1 MSLFENLIDVTGLRA
16 LLDELKGKVSLKG
29 HDHADLTIKDA
40 LGGDKT
46 YNGTEPVTVEAL
58 RGEDGISPT
67 ITVSDTDGGHQL
79 TIKDK
84 NGTQTVDIKNGK
96 DGAGGDYDVSTAIKN
111 LKIEAFPVASATL
124 NGSKYYMPR
133 GYRGTTTNVQDR
145 SSTIQSDFTIPY
157 VSGGITKDYNIS
169 ARKTDGKYQP
179 SALSVIF
186 PYAMI
191 NTSLANSYTYL
202 GEYDLFVP
210 YVNLEESEKGQTFVL
225 QYFTDNGTSSPL
237 NYLKNKTAEILSEDY
252 IKSLIAE
259 NGGGGSV
266 VFEGKLEPASF
277 GSVDILKELSKDG
290 STWNPEKQISVKVDW
305 HSEEVTS
312 VANRATVDS
321 YSDTFIIPKGTDW
334 PESVENIDHITYQTT
349 SNTDYSL
356 NGVFSL
362 SPEGNSG
369 DEQLYTL
376 SLSLQPV
383 SYSSDKKYYIDR
395 ITVS

>member
-1 MSLFENLIDVTGLRA
+1 MAIFNDLIPLAGLKALF
-16 LLDELKGKVSLKG
+16 DELKGKVSLKG

-58 RGEDGISPT
+58 RGEDGYSPT
-67 ITVSDTDGGHQL
+67 IEVSDTDGGHQL

-84 NGTQTVDIKNGK
+84 NGTQTVDIK
-96 DGAGGDYDVSTAIKN
+96 DGAGGDYDISGAIKS
-111 LKIEAFPVASATL
+111 LKLETSAVASYL
-124 NGSKYYMPR
+124 HNGSRRYTPR
-133 GYRGTTTNVQDR
+133 GFNT
-145 SSTIQSDFTIPY
+145 SSRTVKDTVGDANLSHNIPY
-157 VSGGITKDYNIS
+157 AAAGITSDYEYTG
-169 ARKTDGKYQP
+169 RKTDGKYKA
-179 SALSVIF
+179 SALSVSF
-186 PYAMI
+186 PYGQT
-191 NTSLANSYTYL
+191 NTSVASMFSSFA
-202 GEYDLFVP
+202 EFDLFVP

-225 QYFTDNGTSSPL
+225 QYYTDNGAVTFPSTL
-237 NYLKNKTAEILSEDY
+237 AKDKTAEILSEDY

-259 NGGGGSV
+259 NSGGGSV
-266 VFEGKLEPASF
+266 VFEGKSEPATL

-334 PESVENIDHITYQTT
+334 PESVEDIDHITYQTT

-356 NGVFSL
+356 NGVFTL
-362 SPEGNSG
+362 APEGNSG